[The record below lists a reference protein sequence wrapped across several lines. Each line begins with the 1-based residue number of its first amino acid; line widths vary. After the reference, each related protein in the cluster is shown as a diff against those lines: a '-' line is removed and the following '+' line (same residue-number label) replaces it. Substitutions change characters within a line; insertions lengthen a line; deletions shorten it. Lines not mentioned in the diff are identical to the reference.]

1 MTGKD
6 YLNQLTKDG
15 TKVIFTAA
23 DVIEAFESGKRSVY
37 ELVFDRTIELTL
49 KDGTFE
55 KIFPEIAGEMN
66 GTTNK
71 NQA

>member
-6 YLNQLTKDG
+6 YLKQLTKDG

-23 DVIEAFESGKRSVY
+23 DVIEAYNAGMATKLDKFLLGLES
-37 ELVFDRTIELTL
+37 
-49 KDGTFE
+49 
-55 KIFPEIAGEMN
+55 EIKKNGEMIRGLN
-66 GTTNK
+66 GTKNK